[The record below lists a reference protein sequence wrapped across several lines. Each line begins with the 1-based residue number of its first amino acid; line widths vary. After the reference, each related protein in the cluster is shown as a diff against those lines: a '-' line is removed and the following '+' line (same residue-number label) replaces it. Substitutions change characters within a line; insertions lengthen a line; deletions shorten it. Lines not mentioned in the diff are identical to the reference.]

1 MNTFSTFIT
10 KRSLY
15 ISLVLLVLF
24 LAMLFI
30 PYVSPNEYWVGY
42 EQFENSAFKIL
53 NNLCSLVSD
62 SNNIPDESLSEYQ
75 LYLFAIL
82 FVYLVLWVNQIIAIL
97 LAKKHPFYFLSSLI
111 PLSVIFFGTIYM
123 VSGWAKSDVPPSAG
137 VFIMAIIYACLLF
150 IAFIWFYTAW
160 LKPRLAN
167 RSPREHKP
175 TKSERIAEL
184 ERQVA
189 ELQAKEK
196 DAE

>member
-1 MNTFSTFIT
+1 MNALRMFIV
-10 KRSLY
+10 RHSLC

-24 LAMLFI
+24 FAMLFI
-30 PYVSPNEYWVGY
+30 PYVSPNDYWAGY
-42 EQFENSAFKIL
+42 DQFENSAFKIL
-53 NNLCSLVSD
+53 VILCPLVSD
-62 SNNIPDESLSEYQ
+62 SNNIPNESLSEYQ

-82 FVYLVLWVNQIIAIL
+82 FVYLILWVNQIIAIL
-97 LAKKHPFYFLSSLI
+97 LAKKHPFYFLSCLI
-111 PLSVIFFGTIYM
+111 PFSVIFFGTIYM

-150 IAFIWFYTAW
+150 VAFIWLYTAW

-167 RSPREHKP
+167 RPPRPHKP

-189 ELQAKEK
+189 ELTKEK

>member
-1 MNTFSTFIT
+1 MNTLSTLIT
-10 KRSLY
+10 KHSLY

-24 LAMLFI
+24 LATLFI

-42 EQFENSAFKIL
+42 EQFESSAFKIL
-53 NNLCSLVSD
+53 VNLCSLISD
-62 SNNIPDESLSEYQ
+62 NNDIPNESLSEYQ

-82 FVYLVLWVNQIIAIL
+82 FVYLILWVNQIIAIL

-111 PLSVIFFGTIYM
+111 PFSVIFFGTIYM
-123 VSGWAKSDVPPSAG
+123 VSEWAKSDVPPNAG

-150 IAFIWFYTAW
+150 MAFIWLYTTR
-160 LKPRLAN
+160 LQPRIAN

-189 ELQAKEK
+189 ELTKEK

>member
-1 MNTFSTFIT
+1 MNALRMFIV
-10 KRSLY
+10 RHSLC

-24 LAMLFI
+24 FAMLFI
-30 PYVSPNEYWVGY
+30 PYVSPNDYWAGY
-42 EQFENSAFKIL
+42 EQFANSAFKIL
-53 NNLCSLVSD
+53 VILCPLVSD
-62 SNNIPDESLSEYQ
+62 NNDIPNESLSDYQ

-111 PLSVIFFGTIYM
+111 PFSVIFFGTIYM

-150 IAFIWFYTAW
+150 IAFIWLYTTW
-160 LKPRLAN
+160 LKPRLA
-167 RSPREHKP
+167 SIPPREHKP

-189 ELQAKEK
+189 ELKAKEK

>member
-1 MNTFSTFIT
+1 MNTLSTLIT
-10 KRSLY
+10 KHSLY

-42 EQFENSAFKIL
+42 EQFESSAFKIL
-53 NNLCSLVSD
+53 VNLCSLISD
-62 SNNIPDESLSEYQ
+62 NNDIPNESLSEYQ

-82 FVYLVLWVNQIIAIL
+82 FVYLILWVNQIIAIL

-111 PLSVIFFGTIYM
+111 PFSVIFFGTIYM
-123 VSGWAKSDVPPSAG
+123 VSEWAKSDVPPNAG
-137 VFIMAIIYACLLF
+137 VFIIMAIIYACLLF
-150 IAFIWFYTAW
+150 MAFIWLYTTR
-160 LKPRLAN
+160 LQPRIAN

-189 ELQAKEK
+189 ELTKEK